1 MSIDSLSVNTA
12 QTRFEIVD
20 PETYRKR
27 EKEKAEARRQL
38 LEARQELSQAKKE
51 LEQQNQDIT
60 AFEGRRQ
67 EDGSYKADIDIKKM
81 SRWQKIKRGAGN
93 FLQGSWKVVQSFVCD
108 EHGKFDKKRTVKN
121 VAIAA
126 AAIGATFIPVVG
138 PFIGYGLLALGAV
151 SGGIQLHK
159 GIKQLKDA
167 DTAKEFD
174 KSWQDIG
181 AGTFITGSSLMGMK
195 GMSKTTSTGAFS
207 GLKNFL
213 AAPFKALKSAFK
225 TSKQDVRTIQTF
237 AQRTRSNPNA
247 GFFKKAT
254 AGIGGFFKTMGHKIN
269 KAWNQIK
276 SKDDFD
282 ASKKKMDKELE
293 AKIQDLEHKV
303 DPTNTA
309 TTADQKAAFD
319 IELKQMQQLRSD
331 LAGAKSKAQWDA
343 LKPKD
348 MSSDISTLS
357 AAQRDAVAVELE
369 AMNKQAEGLTKQ
381 IEALQ
386 KLRLESMSRMA
397 SKRHYREQVKEYN
410 GDHSRLANLW
420 DLKKANFKQN
430 FGWFKTPF
438 GALMHILDIPFKPGN
453 YVMRRPAGG
462 VYALEYALSAHS
474 AEEYLFDSFKTKS
487 KEQGDEELAQ
497 LIAARDQLQQEITS
511 ASEALSQF
519 SSVG

>member
-1 MSIDSLSVNTA
+1 MADSLSVNNVSYFNFT
-12 QTRFEIVD
+12 D
-20 PETYRKR
+20 PETYRKQQ
-27 EKEKAEARRQL
+27 KEKAEARRKAQEVQREINL
-38 LEARQELSQAKKE
+38 AKAELKRQN
-51 LEQQNQDIT
+51 EQIKV
-60 AFEGRRQ
+60 FEETKQ
-67 EDGSYKADIDIKKM
+67 EDGSYKDVVDINKM
-81 SRWQKIKRGAGN
+81 TTWQKIKRGAGN

-108 EHGKFDKKRTVKN
+108 EHGKFDPKRTVKN

-167 DTAKEFD
+167 DSTQEFD
-174 KSWQDIG
+174 KGWQDIG

-195 GMSKTTSTGAFS
+195 GMSKTTSS
-207 GLKNFL
+207 GVLGWLKDL
-213 AAPFKALKSAFK
+213 VTAPFKALKSTFK
-225 TSKQDVRTIQTF
+225 ASKHDVRSI
-237 AQRTRSNPNA
+237 RTVAKRIRSNSNS

-254 AGIGGFFKTMGHKIN
+254 AGISGFFKTMGSKIS

-276 SKDDFD
+276 SKDEFD
-282 ASKKKMDKELE
+282 ASKRKMDKELE

-309 TTADQKAAFD
+309 TTAEQKAAFD
-319 IELKQMQQLRSD
+319 IELRQMQQLRSD

-348 MSSDISTLS
+348 MSSDISALS
-357 AAQRDAVAVELE
+357 AVQRDAVAAELE
-369 AMNKQAEGLTKQ
+369 AMSKQAEGLTKQ

-386 KLRLESMSRMA
+386 KLRLESMSKMA
-397 SKRHYREQVKEYN
+397 SKRHYRKEVREYN
-410 GDHSRLANLW
+410 GEHSRFRNSW
-420 DLKKANFKQN
+420 ELKSANFKQN

-474 AEEYLFDSFKTKS
+474 AEEYLFDFFKTKS

-497 LIAARDQLQQEITS
+497 LITARDQLQQEITS